1 MKFSIIIPTLNET
14 NVIQACLLALQF
26 IRTDCEIIVVDG
38 GSLDNTAVL
47 AKHLA
52 DKVIICSKGRSLQM
66 NRGADHATGN
76 VLIFL
81 HADTYLPK
89 NALTLIEQHI
99 SQHKQWGRF
108 DIALNGNSFMLK
120 IIAFMMNWR
129 SRLTGIATGDQ
140 VIFVTQQLFNKVGQ
154 YPEINLMED
163 IALCNMLNK
172 ISRPICLKAKV
183 TSSTRRWEHNGLYKT
198 ILLMWYIRLAYF
210 CGTDPQKLAIMYSEN
225 IFTQFKWKT
234 FWKWRHS
241 PKSN

>member
-14 NVIQACLLALQF
+14 NIIQTCLLALQF

-47 AKHLA
+47 AQHLA
-52 DKVIICSKGRSLQM
+52 DKVIICTKGRSLQM

-76 VLIFL
+76 VLMFL

-89 NALTLIEQHI
+89 NALALIEQHI

-198 ILLMWYIRLAYF
+198 ILLMWCIRLAYF

-225 IFTQFKWKT
+225 IFTQFKWKV